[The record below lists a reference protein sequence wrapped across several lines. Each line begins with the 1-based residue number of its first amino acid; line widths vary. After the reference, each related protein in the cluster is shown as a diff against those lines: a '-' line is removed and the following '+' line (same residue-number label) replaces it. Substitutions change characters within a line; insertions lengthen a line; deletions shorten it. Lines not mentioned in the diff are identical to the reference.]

1 MKKNLFKQF
10 MVLILA
16 FGFGIAG
23 AFADTKYACS
33 EIGNQAK
40 TSVAA
45 KPSSASSVVAKL
57 VKKYDDCVCAIV
69 KGAIDGGGDVTS
81 VVKAAVKAAPTQS
94 AAIHE
99 CAVSV
104 APKSA
109 KAISAA
115 IDSVLGDGADFG
127 TEPVV
132 VSGVYLI
139 APVASAG
146 GGSGFFG
153 PLTAEELAAQ
163 QELID
168 RLLGKLTETPTTPT
182 DAN

>member
-1 MKKNLFKQF
+1 

-23 AFADTKYACS
+23 AFAETKYACS

-99 CAVSV
+99 CAVSA

-115 IDSVLGDGADFG
+115 IDSVFAIQPSDYAF
-127 TEPVV
+127 
-132 VSGVYLI
+132 
-139 APVASAG
+139 
-146 GGSGFFG
+146 
-153 PLTAEELAAQ
+153 AA
-163 QELID
+163 
-168 RLLGKLTETPTTPT
+168 
-182 DAN
+182 